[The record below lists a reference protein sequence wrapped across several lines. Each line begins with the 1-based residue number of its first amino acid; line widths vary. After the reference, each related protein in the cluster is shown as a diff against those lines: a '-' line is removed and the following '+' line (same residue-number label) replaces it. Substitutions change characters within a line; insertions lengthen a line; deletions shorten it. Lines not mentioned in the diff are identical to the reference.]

1 MDDNLHIQRFHLP
14 PSPSHFESLIESRNV
29 PAILVGCVK
38 DWRALSEWNPY
49 VGGLDNLQECAG
61 SCIVEAML
69 TRTAP
74 VFYGDLR
81 SHDRVPIPFST
92 FIQICKQRLL
102 EKSQGNV
109 VSSELN
115 SNRMTGPDL
124 KKDCLP
130 FEDDSKRL
138 YLAQVP
144 ILDVIN
150 EERAQL
156 EPLRKDIQTPAFLE
170 KKKLASINL
179 WMNSALS
186 RSSTHYDP
194 HHNVLCIVS
203 GRKQVILWPPSA
215 TPSLYPMHIYGEA
228 SNHSSVSLEKPDYS
242 LYPRAK
248 YSRKSSQT
256 VVLRAGDA
264 LFIPEG
270 WFHQVDSDEL
280 TIAVNFWWQSHMMSS
295 VSDHM
300 DAYYLRRILR
310 RLMDR
315 EMNEVL
321 RVPCSLAEMDETK
334 SHEPDVLGIKGMDQG
349 VQCLSQ
355 AFEGGDLKEKEL
367 REETFSHELELCS
380 ARALH
385 GLMTLVHDHVS
396 VSDQTGALQSSS
408 TNGSADGEESMNFTS
423 LNSLENDQVA
433 ISIWNLEPCVL
444 QKVLLTMANNF
455 PRTLEAL
462 ILHLLSPIGAEV
474 LTRKFDQMDQRNTA
488 EDQKRFYEVFYSSF
502 DDQFAVMD
510 AILNRKESFARQ
522 NIVLS
527 TQVAGNSNRS
537 RSNLCGITT
546 KALLTWCSRV
556 CWINMWE

>member
-1 MDDNLHIQRFHLP
+1 MDENLQIQRFEVPL
-14 PSPSHFESLIESRNV
+14 SALEFESLIESRNV
-29 PAILVGCVK
+29 PAVLVGCVK

-49 VGGLDNLQECAG
+49 SGGLDNLQECAG

-81 SHDRVPIPFST
+81 SHERVPIPFST
-92 FIQICKQRLL
+92 FIQFCKQRLL
-102 EKSQGNV
+102 ERSRGNV
-109 VSSELN
+109 VSSESN
-115 SNRMTGPDL
+115 SNRLTGPDL
-124 KKDCLP
+124 EKDCLP
-130 FEDDSKRL
+130 FEDDPKKL

-156 EPLRKDIQTPAFLE
+156 EPLRKNIQTPVFLE

-179 WMNSALS
+179 WMNSAQS

-215 TPSLYPMHIYGEA
+215 TPLLYPMHIYGEA
-228 SNHSSVSLEKPDYS
+228 SNHSSVTLEKPDYS

-248 YSRKSSQT
+248 YSMKPSQT
-256 VVLRAGDA
+256 VVLQAGDA

-270 WFHQVDSDEL
+270 WFHQVDSDDL
-280 TIAVNFWWQSHMMSS
+280 TIAVNFWWQSHTISSMSE
-295 VSDHM
+295 HM

-315 EMNEVL
+315 EMNDVL
-321 RVPCSLAEMDETK
+321 RVPCSLVDMDETE
-334 SHEPDVLGIKGMDQG
+334 SHEPDVSSIRGMDQG

-355 AFEGGDLKEKEL
+355 ALEGGDLKEKEL
-367 REETFSHELELCS
+367 REKTSSHELEPCT
-380 ARALH
+380 AQALH
-385 GLMTLVHDHVS
+385 GLITLVHEHVS
-396 VSDQTGALQSSS
+396 ASDQIGALQSSS
-408 TNGSADGEESMNFTS
+408 TNGSADEERMKLTC
-423 LNSLENDQVA
+423 LHSLENDQVA
-433 ISIWNLEPCVL
+433 TFIWNLEPCIL

-462 ILHLLSPIGAEV
+462 ILHLLSPVGAEV
-474 LTRKFDQMDQRNTA
+474 LTRKFEQMDQQNTE
-488 EDQKRFYEVFYSSF
+488 EDQKRFYEVFYSLF

-510 AILNRKESFARQ
+510 AILNRKESFAGQ
-522 NIVLS
+522 VFKSVLDKY
-527 TQVAGNSNRS
+527 VGV
-537 RSNLCGITT
+537 NLNGPNPG
-546 KALLTWCSRV
+546 S
-556 CWINMWE
+556 

>member
-1 MDDNLHIQRFHLP
+1 MDENLQIQRFEVPL
-14 PSPSHFESLIESRNV
+14 SALEFESLIESRNV
-29 PAILVGCVK
+29 PAVLVGCVK

-49 VGGLDNLQECAG
+49 SGGLDNLQECAG

-81 SHDRVPIPFST
+81 SHERVPIPFST
-92 FIQICKQRLL
+92 FIQYCKQRLL
-102 EKSQGNV
+102 ERSQGNV
-109 VSSELN
+109 VSSESN
-115 SNRMTGPDL
+115 SNRLTGPDL
-124 KKDCLP
+124 EKDCLP
-130 FEDDSKRL
+130 FEDDPKKL

-156 EPLRKDIQTPAFLE
+156 EPLRKNIQTPVFLE

-179 WMNSALS
+179 WMNSAQS

-203 GRKQVILWPPSA
+203 GRKRVILWPPSA
-215 TPSLYPMHIYGEA
+215 TPLLYPMHIYGEA
-228 SNHSSVSLEKPDYS
+228 SNHSSVTLEKPDYS

-248 YSRKSSQT
+248 YSMKPSQT
-256 VVLRAGDA
+256 VVLQAGDA

-270 WFHQVDSDEL
+270 WFHQVDSDDL
-280 TIAVNFWWQSHMMSS
+280 TIAVNFWWQSHTISSMSE
-295 VSDHM
+295 HM

-315 EMNEVL
+315 EMNDVL
-321 RVPCSLAEMDETK
+321 RVPCSLVDMDETK
-334 SHEPDVLGIKGMDQG
+334 SHEPEVSSIRGMDQG

-355 AFEGGDLKEKEL
+355 ALEGGDLKEKEL
-367 REETFSHELELCS
+367 REKTSSHELEPCT
-380 ARALH
+380 AQALH
-385 GLMTLVHDHVS
+385 GLITLVHEHVS
-396 VSDQTGALQSSS
+396 VSDQIGALQSSS
-408 TNGSADGEESMNFTS
+408 TNASADEERMKLTS
-423 LNSLENDQVA
+423 LHSLENDQVA
-433 ISIWNLEPCVL
+433 TFIWNLEPCIL

-462 ILHLLSPIGAEV
+462 ILHLLSPVGAEV
-474 LTRKFDQMDQRNTA
+474 LTRKFEQMDQQNTE

-510 AILNRKESFARQ
+510 AILNRKEFFAGQ
-522 NIVLS
+522 VFKSVLDKY
-527 TQVAGNSNRS
+527 VGV
-537 RSNLCGITT
+537 NLNGPNPG
-546 KALLTWCSRV
+546 S
-556 CWINMWE
+556 